1 MENEGASSEAA
12 GESETAPSSDQQP
25 VVPPSDNV
33 LRLTAGESSG
43 EKQDTD
49 AVERPTDEDIIQ
61 HHNRIR
67 SRPAAFAPTDLCC
80 AETKR
85 NKRLPSSAVAKDSAI
100 MNKARDRHRCARTTV
115 DDAEFVDGNEV
126 FLGKLRLLG
135 ASYVNARRV
144 RRDGNC
150 FFRSFIFSYVETLLT
165 TRNFAERDRMK
176 AQLLS
181 CKEKMMRAGFQ
192 ELVFEDALGI
202 LQERIDQ
209 IGRDLT
215 LTEWELVMSED
226 HVSSYII
233 MFLRLLTS
241 AEIQLRRDMF
251 EPYIMVDV
259 ATPELS
265 HH

>member
-1 MENEGASSEAA
+1 MRRI
-12 GESETAPSSDQQP
+12 
-25 VVPPSDNV
+25 VV
-33 LRLTAGESSG
+33 G
-43 EKQDTD
+43 
-49 AVERPTDEDIIQ
+49 
-61 HHNRIR
+61 
-67 SRPAAFAPTDLCC
+67 C
-80 AETKR
+80 
-85 NKRLPSSAVAKDSAI
+85 
-100 MNKARDRHRCARTTV
+100 
-115 DDAEFVDGNEV
+115 DAEFVDGNEV
-126 FLGKLRLLG
+126 FLGKLRLLSE
-135 ASYVNARRV
+135 SYVNARRV

-150 FFRSFIFSYVETLLT
+150 FFRSFIFSYVETLLK

-181 CKEKMMRAGFQ
+181 CKEKMMQAGFQ

-215 LTEWELVMSED
+215 LKEWELVMSED

-251 EPYIMVDV
+251 EPYIMVGGR